1 MFCHCGL
8 SPRKIIS
15 VIGVFNM
22 LFDGIAGK
30 APSHQTIFDWVLKY
44 GLSLSQATGTLQEK
58 NRALI
63 IDNSVNMNGQEL
75 HLELEAPATHPGHP
89 LTHNDV
95 WLVRMKVDKGWNVEM
110 IKEQLRRA
118 TSENAPEYIVS
129 DNAKT
134 IGRACREMEF
144 RHHRDISH
152 SFGVFLERTY
162 ANTEELSEFN
172 QKLGFARKYSHTAI
186 GCLMPPKR
194 RAYARFM
201 NIFDRIDWAYS
212 MLHNFFKLPPLG
224 KSAFGFLQK
233 QACFIE
239 EMKNVMDWYRHME
252 ELIKEKGLSRK
263 TSNECKR
270 YIHATFM
277 QQDERLRNLGQ
288 MLLDYFKQEES
299 LLESDDDVHNICSD
313 IIESVFGYVK
323 SRLSSNPNNGFT
335 TLVLLVPA
343 HLRVANLSSCKGLD
357 VHDNMASTRLN
368 DITKWRRDTLLA
380 NPCFSRARTMSMAV
394 GF

>member
-1 MFCHCGL
+1 M
-8 SPRKIIS
+8 
-15 VIGVFNM
+15 IGVFNM

-30 APSHQTIFDWVLKY
+30 APSHQTILDWVLKF
-44 GLSLSQATGTLQEK
+44 GLSLSRSTGSLQEK

-89 LTHNDV
+89 LGHSDV
-95 WLVRMKVDKGWNVEM
+95 RLVRMKVGRGWNVGM
-110 IKEQLRRA
+110 IKEQLRMA
-118 TSENAPEYIVS
+118 TSETAPEYIVS

-134 IGRACREMEF
+134 VGLACREMQF

-152 SFGVFLERTY
+152 SFGMFLERTY

-172 QKLGFARKYSHTAI
+172 QKLGFARKYSHTVI

-201 NIFDRIDWAYS
+201 NLFDRIDWAYG
-212 MLHNFFKLPPLG
+212 MLHNYFRLPPLG
-224 KSAFGFLQK
+224 KRAFGFLQE

-252 ELIKEKGLSRK
+252 GLIKEKGLSRK
-263 TSNECKR
+263 TSSECKR

-277 QQDERLRNLGQ
+277 QQDERLRSLGQ
-288 MLLDYFKQEES
+288 MLLEYFRQEES
-299 LLESDDDVHNICSD
+299 LLESDEDVHNICSD
-313 IIESVFGYVK
+313 IIESVFGYAK
-323 SRLSSNPNNGFT
+323 SRLSANPNNGFT

-343 HLRVANLSSCKGLD
+343 HLRVASLGSCKGLD
-357 VHDNMASTRLN
+357 VHDNMFATRLA
-368 DITKWRRDTLLA
+368 DITKWRRDNLLE
-380 NPCFSRARTMSMAV
+380 NPCISRAKTMSMAA

>member
-1 MFCHCGL
+1 
-8 SPRKIIS
+8 
-15 VIGVFNM
+15 M

-44 GLSLSQATGTLQEK
+44 GLSLSRSTGSLKEK

-75 HLELEAPATHPGHP
+75 YLELDTPATHPGHP
-89 LTHNDV
+89 LGYSDV
-95 WLVRMKVDKGWNVEM
+95 RLVHMKVGKGWNVGM
-110 IKEQLRRA
+110 IKEQLRKA
-118 TSENAPEYIVS
+118 TSETAPEYIVS
-129 DNAKT
+129 DNAKS

-144 RHHRDISH
+144 KHHRDISH

-172 QKLGFARKYSHTAI
+172 QKLGFARKYSHTVI

-201 NIFDRIDWAYS
+201 NLFDRIDWAYS
-212 MLHNFFKLPPLG
+212 MLHNYHKLPPIG
-224 KSAFGFLQK
+224 KTAFGFLQE

-239 EMKNVMDWYRHME
+239 EMKNVTDWYRYME
-252 ELIKEKGLSRK
+252 TLIKERGLSRR
-263 TSNECKR
+263 TSDECRR

-277 QQDERLRNLGQ
+277 QQDERLRSLGQ
-288 MLLDYFKQEES
+288 MLLDYFRQEES

-313 IIESVFGYVK
+313 IIESVFGYTK

-335 TLVLLVPA
+335 SLVLMVPV
-343 HLRVANLSSCKGLD
+343 HLRMADIESCSGLD
-357 VHDNMASTRLN
+357 VYDSMQATRLC
-368 DITKWRRDTLLA
+368 DITKWREENLLA
-380 NPCFSRARTMSMAV
+380 NPCISRARTMSMAV

>member
-1 MFCHCGL
+1 
-8 SPRKIIS
+8 
-15 VIGVFNM
+15 M

-44 GLSLSQATGTLQEK
+44 GLSLSKATGTLQEK

-75 HLELEAPATHPGHP
+75 HLELEAPSMHPGHP
-89 LTHNDV
+89 LGHNDV
-95 WLVRMKVDKGWNVEM
+95 KVVRMKVDKGWNVGM
-110 IKEQLRRA
+110 IKEQLGKA
-118 TSENAPEYIVS
+118 TSETAPEYIIS
-129 DNAKT
+129 DNSKI
-134 IGRACREMEF
+134 IGRACREMDF
-144 RHHRDISH
+144 KHHRDISH
-152 SFGVFLERTY
+152 SFGMCLERTY
-162 ANTEELSEFN
+162 ANTEELGEFN
-172 QKLGFARKYSHTAI
+172 QKLGFARKYSHTII

-201 NIFDRIDWAYS
+201 NLFDRIDWAYS
-212 MLHNFFKLPPLG
+212 MLHNFFKLPPIG

-252 ELIKEKGLSRK
+252 GIIKENGLSRK
-263 TSNECKR
+263 TSNECRR

-313 IIESVFGYVK
+313 IIESVFGYGK
-323 SRLSSNPNNGFT
+323 SRLSCNSNNGFT
-335 TLVLLVPA
+335 SLVLLIPV
-343 HLRVANLSSCKGLD
+343 HLRVVDIDSCQGLD
-357 VHDNMASTRLN
+357 VSENMHATRLC
-368 DITKWRRDTLLA
+368 DITKWREENLLV
-380 NPCFSRARTMSMAV
+380 NPCISRTRTMSMAV

>member
-1 MFCHCGL
+1 
-8 SPRKIIS
+8 
-15 VIGVFNM
+15 M

-44 GLSLSQATGTLQEK
+44 GLSLSRSTGSLKEK

-63 IDNSVNMNGQEL
+63 IDNSVNINGQEL

-89 LTHNDV
+89 LGHNDV
-95 WLVRMKVDKGWNVEM
+95 RMVRMKVDKGWTVEM
-110 IKEQLRRA
+110 VREQLRKA
-118 TSENAPEYIVS
+118 TAENGPEYIVS

-134 IGRACREMEF
+134 IGKACREMELK
-144 RHHRDISH
+144 HHRDISH

-172 QKLGFARKYSHTAI
+172 QKLGFARKYSHTLI

-201 NIFDRIDWAYS
+201 NLFDRIDWAYC
-212 MLHNFFKLPPLG
+212 MLHNFHKLPPVG
-224 KSAFGFLQK
+224 KAAFGFLQE

-239 EMKNVMDWYRHME
+239 ELKNVMDWYRHME
-252 ELIKEKGLSRK
+252 GLIKQKGLSRK
-263 TSNECKR
+263 TSQECR
-270 YIHATFM
+270 DYICATFM
-277 QQDERLRNLGQ
+277 RQDERLRGLGQ

-323 SRLSSNPNNGFT
+323 SRLSPNPNNGFT
-335 TLVLLVPA
+335 PLVLLLPV
-343 HLRVANLSSCKGLD
+343 HLRVADISSCKGLD
-357 VHDNMASTRLN
+357 VHSDMLSTRLN
-368 DITKWRRDTLLA
+368 DVTEWRKENLLT
-380 NPCFSRARTMSMAV
+380 NPCARRGRTMSMAI